1 MLINCVDCCSTCNIN
16 LHISLCGEQGWRSG
30 ESARLPPMW
39 PGFDSRSRCHM
50 WVEFVVGSRPCS
62 EGFLRVLRFSSL
74 HKNQHFQIPSG
85 ISGRRA
91 TLWRCHC
98 KFQFFFFN
106 FFFFSLIHAQCS
118 VFFLIVFKLIGPAE
132 IASAPTSQQ
141 AVEGNGATLF
151 CNATCNPQPN
161 ITWTKQ
167 GNNSVLSSSETLTL
181 TNLRRGDNGTGY
193 ICKVQNSLGSD
204 EATTTITVLC
214 E

>member
-1 MLINCVDCCSTCNIN
+1 MLIVVLRVILICTFPFAGSRDGAVVRALASHQCGPGSIPGPGVICGLSLLLVLVLAPRVFSGFSGFPPSTKTNISKFH
-16 LHISLCGEQGWRSG
+16 LESVVEEPLCGG
-30 ESARLPPMW
+30 
-39 PGFDSRSRCHM
+39 
-50 WVEFVVGSRPCS
+50 
-62 EGFLRVLRFSSL
+62 
-74 HKNQHFQIPSG
+74 
-85 ISGRRA
+85 A
-91 TLWRCHC
+91 TANSN
-98 KFQFFFFN
+98 FFFN
-106 FFFFSLIHAQCS
+106 FFFSLIHAQCS